1 MHVQEMIDRHP
12 RLRGGGDDALA
23 RAVEACFACAQA
35 CVACADACLGEEA
48 VADLAECIRLN
59 LDCADVCLTAG
70 KTSTRRTGSNEMVVG
85 AMLDACAVACA
96 RCAEECA
103 RHGDRHD
110 HCRLCAEA
118 CRICE
123 AACRQ
128 ARAEVGSPLQ

>member
-48 VADLAECIRLN
+48 VADLAEGIRPN

-70 KTSTRRTGSNEMVVG
+70 KTSTRRTGSEETAVG
-85 AMLDACAVACA
+85 AEVDARPVRSA
-96 RCAEECA
+96 R
-103 RHGDRHD
+103 
-110 HCRLCAEA
+110 
-118 CRICE
+118 
-123 AACRQ
+123 
-128 ARAEVGSPLQ
+128 RAG